1 MVPDSGIMGK
11 KLRIQL
17 LGIVFLVSS
26 VWMFV
31 TLFLFDIEDEI
42 NKTRFKKFDPN
53 GFKIANVIKKPDK
66 IGHLRDHLNKP
77 HFNQSV
83 LLKRQE
89 NLKRK
94 EILRKWKKELSFK
107 AMSKDVNR
115 NSNSQQIQNSSG
127 FKSTAIARDHDKQP
141 VNSKYL
147 VQRNS
152 SIVKEKN
159 TTLVS
164 VKISER
170 DRLRHLEKLA
180 PPDAPGMCSKFRVYG
195 ESSI

>member
-1 MVPDSGIMGK
+1 MVPDWGIMGK

-42 NKTRFKKFDPN
+42 NKTRLKELDPN
-53 GFKIANVIKKPDK
+53 DVKVANVIKKPNK
-66 IGHLRDHLNKP
+66 IGHLRDHLNEP
-77 HFNQSV
+77 HFNKSV

-94 EILRKWKKELSFK
+94 EILQKWKKELSFK
-107 AMSKDVNR
+107 AMSKDVNK
-115 NSNSQQIQNSSG
+115 NSNSLQIQNSSG
-127 FKSTAIARDHDKQP
+127 FKATDIVRDHKKQP
-141 VNSKYL
+141 INSKYL

-164 VKISER
+164 VKVSER

-180 PPDAPGMCSKFRVYG
+180 PPDAPGMC
-195 ESSI
+195 

>member
-1 MVPDSGIMGK
+1 MGK

-42 NKTRFKKFDPN
+42 NKTRLKKFYPN
-53 GFKIANVIKKPDK
+53 GAKIANIIKKPDK

-107 AMSKDVNR
+107 AMSKDVNK

-127 FKSTAIARDHDKQP
+127 FKSTAIARDHEKQP
-141 VNSKYL
+141 N
-147 VQRNS
+147 NS
-152 SIVKEKN
+152 SIVREKN
-159 TTLVS
+159 TTLAS

-195 ESSI
+195 GSSI

>member
-1 MVPDSGIMGK
+1 MNGVVPDCGIMGK

-26 VWMFV
+26 VWMLV

-42 NKTRFKKFDPN
+42 NKTRLKELDPN
-53 GFKIANVIKKPDK
+53 DVKFANVIKKPDK
-66 IGHLRDHLNKP
+66 IGNLRDHLNEP
-77 HFNQSV
+77 HFNKSV

-107 AMSKDVNR
+107 AMSKDVNK
-115 NSNSQQIQNSSG
+115 NSNSLQIQNSSS
-127 FKSTAIARDHDKQP
+127 FKSTAIAIDYKKQP
-141 VNSKYL
+141 IDSKHL
-147 VQRNS
+147 VQRDPS
-152 SIVKEKN
+152 LVKEKN
-159 TTLVS
+159 TTMVS
-164 VKISER
+164 VKVSER

-180 PPDAPGMCSKFRVYG
+180 PPDAPGMC
-195 ESSI
+195 